1 MGLGAGGVGPRIS
14 RLALEGGG
22 DLQVGVWLLGGGV
35 EPSAVK
41 RISRWV
47 RKGVGLSTGGE
58 KPLNLGEEGEFLG
71 S

>member
-1 MGLGAGGVGPRIS
+1 MGLGAGGVEPRIS

-41 RISRWV
+41 RWV